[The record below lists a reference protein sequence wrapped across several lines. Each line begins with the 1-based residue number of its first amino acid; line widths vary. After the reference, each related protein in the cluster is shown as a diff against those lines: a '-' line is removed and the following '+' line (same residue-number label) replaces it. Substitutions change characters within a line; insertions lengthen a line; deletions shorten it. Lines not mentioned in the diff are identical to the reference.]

1 MRRTDL
7 FEKTL
12 ILGKIE
18 GRREGDDRGWNGWMA
33 SPTQWIWVWVNS
45 GSWWWTARPGMLQS
59 MGLQRVRHDW
69 LTALTELMMCRE
81 QSLAWVRAI
90 CVSYYYNY
98 LPGSTYTL
106 YNVTLTV
113 TFWDRYSQPQFD
125 NRIPRIREVKYFPQG
140 YRAIKWRF
148 WIAHTALPWLPRL
161 DDEPSC
167 TWGRA
172 ENERTWTDV

>member
-1 MRRTDL
+1 
-7 FEKTL
+7 
-12 ILGKIE
+12 
-18 GRREGDDRGWNGWMA
+18 MA
-33 SPTQWIWVWVNS
+33 SPTQWTWVWINS
-45 GSWWWTARPGMLQS
+45 GSWQWEAWCAAVHGVAKSQTRLIDCTEWT
-59 MGLQRVRHDW
+59 D
-69 LTALTELMMCRE
+69 ECRE

-90 CVSYYYNY
+90 YVSYYYNY

-125 NRIPRIREVKYFPQG
+125 NWIPRIREVKYFPQG
-140 YRAIKWRF
+140 YRAIKWHC

-167 TWGRA
+167 SWGRA
-172 ENERTWTDV
+172 ENERTWTDVWAMPPSLHP